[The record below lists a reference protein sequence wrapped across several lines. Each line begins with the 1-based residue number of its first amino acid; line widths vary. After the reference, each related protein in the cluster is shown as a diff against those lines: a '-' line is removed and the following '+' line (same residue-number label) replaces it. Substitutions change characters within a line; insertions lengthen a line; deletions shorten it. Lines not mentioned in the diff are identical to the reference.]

1 MLPSA
6 ALCVTNAT
14 SPCRRDNWARCGA
27 SDLYFILPG
36 MPWLIFLTCSVVFV
50 WFTNNWREF
59 LQDIDDL
66 HDIPAQ
72 ALGIVV
78 ARQKRKL
85 LGKQIPDP
93 RRIFMLIAMWAELP
107 GFSYLPLEL
116 MYYRSTGSLL
126 LPNNPFTQLIKY
138 NCIVGLVGLLGLTML
153 HRRLTPLRVKVL
165 LPITFDACY
174 VVFLYALLDVIT
186 CDDSMDKF
194 VFQDGST
201 CACTD
206 RVWYLSAPAT
216 VLFAVMYISALM
228 YRVHLSEDVFGVRF
242 RYPMSFSF
250 LMTFLRTGCCLLYM
264 TVMSVVQTSGDFAA
278 MPAGVV
284 HFFIFAALLRHNYRL
299 QPCLG
304 SGLFPNNLRSLSFA
318 TSCWWSLA
326 LVLATLT
333 SSSHVIPLVF
343 LALYPFGVVWLWRV
357 NSKRARQYHIQNQ
370 PLTEALQDPNLRVRT
385 VAAVSV
391 TLEDHHRWTSAEVS
405 QIMELLQQCL
415 EVPAVVEDGLLAA
428 YSSQAVWN
436 LCFKHCQA
444 QVVLAANSDAIPFG
458 LWISPSAS
466 SLKVRLN
473 TPRASTRL
481 QELVD
486 RNAEINSH
494 RPSVSSTVTP
504 LVTAATPA
512 KLENAALDLLM
523 LKSLEAAHVRAL
535 ALLELS
541 FPKACNIAAKMLQE
555 MYVAESVQL
564 TMATW
569 ISVLC
574 ILCSNYNPEVAAS
587 AAVSLCATVARFNAN
602 VVLPALCHRTK
613 LAAVARLIVAF
624 NPAIPM
630 ALLRNRVV
638 GEVLQRA
645 AEYICRVAALRDPSS
660 FVSPQCIGH
669 LVAGWKEWQHD
680 YAMQLALEDVLVL
693 VQKAYKTY
701 RGVARQKLKT
711 TEPLLLDETN
721 HDELHS
727 IERSK
732 ETNSISHHEDDDIF
746 DGSASKGLSMASL
759 IEPPPPLRRASSSSI
774 SAASKK
780 VPKDGNG
787 VGRSSM
793 IHVSK
798 SMVLEPTNRGG
809 AVGPLVREVSGSAT
823 LLLLASPSPM
833 AAAAASNPIISNDR
847 LRRRSRPKM
856 QRGWSSVAA
865 AVVAS
870 DSGLN
875 RRKRTAVGVHAVVAQ
890 LRSKAAANRSG
901 VPLALWNEIK
911 VRRTMRQRGMTHVS
925 YILREGFATMML
937 PQLYTPTTAQSLKT
951 LASLMDLFPF
961 LERHLE
967 LVLKPDEF
975 KYILFAK
982 RWLQVRNETNVT
994 LKTKPRMAERVRQK
1008 ISRRFLAWSL
1018 EKVPRVRRQ
1027 KSSLATMSFPRVN
1040 FVRERRRRLAQS
1052 MARRLGRQQSLT

>member
-1 MLPSA
+1 
-6 ALCVTNAT
+6 
-14 SPCRRDNWARCGA
+14 
-27 SDLYFILPG
+27 

-126 LPNNPFTQLIKY
+126 LTNNPFTQLMKY
-138 NCIVGLVGLLGLTML
+138 NCIVRLVGLLGLTML
-153 HRRLTPLRVKVL
+153 HRRLTPLHVKVL
-165 LPITFDACY
+165 LTFDACY
-174 VVFLYALLDVIT
+174 VVFLDALLDVLT
-186 CDDSMDKF
+186 CDASMDNF
-194 VFQDGST
+194 VFHDGST

-206 RVWYLSAPAT
+206 RVWFLSAPAT

-228 YRVHLSEDVFGVRF
+228 YRVHIERGRLWRPLPLSHVLLLPHDVPSDRLLPIVHDGHVGGSNVGGFRSDACRGRPLFDLCSTASIQLPSPTLFG
-242 RYPMSFSF
+242 
-250 LMTFLRTGCCLLYM
+250 LW
-264 TVMSVVQTSGDFAA
+264 VVPQ
-278 MPAGVV
+278 
-284 HFFIFAALLRHNYRL
+284 
-299 QPCLG
+299 QP
-304 SGLFPNNLRSLSFA
+304 SIVSFA
-318 TSCWWSLA
+318 TSCC
-326 LVLATLT
+326 VLSTLT
-333 SSSHVIPLVF
+333 SSSNVIPLVF
-343 LALYPFGVVWLWRV
+343 LALYL
-357 NSKRARQYHIQNQ
+357 ARQ
-370 PLTEALQDPNLRVRT
+370 LEAS
-385 VAAVSV
+385 AAIPYSKSTAHGSAARSKLARPHRRGV
-391 TLEDHHRWTSAEVS
+391 TLEDHHRWTSEEVS
-405 QIMELLQQCL
+405 QIIQLLQQCL

-428 YSSQAVWN
+428 YSCQAVWN
-436 LCFKHCQA
+436 LCFKHCQS
-444 QVVLAANSDAIPFG
+444 QVTLAANSDADAIPFG

-481 QELVD
+481 QELVE
-486 RNAEINSH
+486 RNAEINSQ
-494 RPSVSSTVTP
+494 RPSISSTVTP
-504 LVTAATPA
+504 LVTASTPV
-512 KLENAALDLLM
+512 KHENAALE
-523 LKSLEAAHVRAL
+523 KSLEAALVRAL

-555 MYVAESVQL
+555 MYSAESVQL
-564 TMATW
+564 TMGTW

-574 ILCSNYNPEVAAS
+574 TLCSNYNPEVAAS
-587 AAVSLCATVARFNAN
+587 AAASLCATVARFDAN

-613 LAAVARLIVAF
+613 LTAVARLIVAF

-645 AEYICRVAALRDPSS
+645 AEYISRVAAARDPSS
-660 FVSPQCIGH
+660 FVSTQCIGH

-680 YAMQLALEDVLVL
+680 YAMQLALEEILVL

-711 TEPLLLDETN
+711 TGPLLLDDTN
-721 HDELHS
+721 HGELHS

-746 DGSASKGLSMASL
+746 DGSASSTKGPPMASL
-759 IEPPPPLRRASSSSI
+759 IEPPKALDDAPPLRRASSSSI
-774 SAASKK
+774 SAASKE
-780 VPKDGNG
+780 VPKAGNG
-787 VGRSSM
+787 AGRSSM
-793 IHVSK
+793 IQVNIMHGPRAYQSRWRHR
-798 SMVLEPTNRGG
+798 PT
-809 AVGPLVREVSGSAT
+809 GSPT
-823 LLLLASPSPM
+823 ASS
-833 AAAAASNPIISNDR
+833 SPIISDETP
-847 LRRRSRPKM
+847 RRRSRPKM
-856 QRGWSSVAA
+856 QRGWSTVAA

-875 RRKRTAVGVHAVVAQ
+875 RRKRTGVGVHAVVAQ

-911 VRRTMRQRGMTHVS
+911 VRRTMQQRGMTHVS
-925 YILREGFATMML
+925 CILREGFATMML

-994 LKTKPRMAERVRQK
+994 LKASRGFQSAFGKRFRGDSLRGPLKKFHESDERN
-1008 ISRRFLAWSL
+1008 RRW
-1018 EKVPRVRRQ
+1018 P
-1027 KSSLATMSFPRVN
+1027 P
-1040 FVRERRRRLAQS
+1040 
-1052 MARRLGRQQSLT
+1052 